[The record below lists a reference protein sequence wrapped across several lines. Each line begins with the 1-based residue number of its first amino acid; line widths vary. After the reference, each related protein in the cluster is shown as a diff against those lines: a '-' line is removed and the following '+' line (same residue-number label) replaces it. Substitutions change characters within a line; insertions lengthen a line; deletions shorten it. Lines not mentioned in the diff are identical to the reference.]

1 MAQVQRFQ
9 ELLAWQRARELTAL
23 VSEVCETEPIAR
35 RFAFRDQLHRASVSV
50 MSNIAE
56 GFDRGTRAEFHHG
69 LSIAKGS
76 CAEVMSLLY
85 VALDAR
91 YIDPTLFEKLM
102 ARADETARIIGG
114 LRASVGQQRD
124 QDRRR

>member
-1 MAQVQRFQ
+1 MAQAQKFQ
-9 ELLAWQRARELTAL
+9 DLVAWQKARELTAL
-23 VSEVCETEPIAR
+23 VSQLCETGAISR
-35 RFAFRDQLHRASVSV
+35 RFAFRDQLHRAAVSV
-50 MSNIAE
+50 MSNIVE

-91 YIDPTLFEKLM
+91 YIDQATFDTLM
-102 ARADETARIIGG
+102 ARADEASRVIGG
-114 LRASVGQQRD
+114 LRASVAKQRE
-124 QDRRR
+124 QDRGR